1 MYKIRRGNAEAEGGT
16 AEYNGGAEE
25 RATRPGRGRIS
36 DLSGRRPYLSE
47 PPREMAKWY
56 AKEFAGYLEAN
67 AGNDSIFEYP
77 GTKRLVTD
85 DGQHFYDS

>member
-36 DLSGRRPYLSE
+36 NLSGRRPYLSD

-56 AKEFAGYLEAN
+56 EMHT
-67 AGNDSIFEYP
+67 SPTP
-77 GTKRLVTD
+77 GRLFGDLRKYVKIKV
-85 DGQHFYDS
+85 S